1 MLPHLYLIRGLCIA
15 SDLPLGTFP
24 RVDGSPDVVVRLGP
38 ASALAV
44 RPSRPGRFEVRAG
57 QIFLGAIGGGVV
69 LVRHGREILVDS
81 RPGLDRAALVRL
93 VVEAGIDAVLEQ
105 RADLPQN
112 RPLVSARVGS
122 DSERSSAIR
131 MEEAL
136 SY

>member
-1 MLPHLYLIRGLCIA
+1 MQPYLYRIRGLFVA

-24 RVDGSPDVVVRLGP
+24 RVDGLPDVVVRLGP

-57 QIFLGAIGGGVV
+57 QIFLGALGGGVV
-69 LVRHGREILVDS
+69 LVRHGQEILVDS
-81 RPGLDRAALVRL
+81 RPGLDRDALVRL

-112 RPLVSARVGS
+112 RPMVAARAGS
-122 DSERSSAIR
+122 SSELPPAIR

-136 SY
+136 TY